1 MDTQFN
7 DDMIKMSP
15 AVGVSTLSFFDIPL
29 SDGVYVLTAVYI
41 IVQIICT
48 IYKTVKKGE

>member
-1 MDTQFN
+1 MDNQIN
-7 DDMIKMSP
+7 DDIIKMSP
-15 AVGVSTLSFFDIPL
+15 AVGVSTLSFFGIPL
-29 SDGVYVLTAVYI
+29 SEGVYVLTAIYI